1 MLAGRPG
8 VNRNMTSS
16 SWQEHLKKCAREWQE
31 MKKARQ
37 NAEQAKKKV
46 PPRVPGRVRGKQS
59 DAARDLH

>member
-1 MLAGRPG
+1 
-8 VNRNMTSS
+8 MTSS

-31 MKKARQ
+31 MQKARQ